1 MNEKTKSIK
10 FNMLMNAILTM
21 SNIVFPLITFP
32 YASRILLPEGTGRV
46 SFAVSIITYFS
57 MFAQL
62 GIPTYGIRAC
72 AKVRDDKEKLSRIVH
87 ELLMINVIMV
97 LISYV
102 AFGISLFAV
111 PKFERDKEL
120 LLVIS
125 VTILLNAMGVE
136 WLYKALEKYSYIT
149 LRSVIFKFI
158 SLVAMFALV
167 HNENDYIIYGA
178 ITIFAASAS
187 NVLNFINLRKYVILK
202 PLGDYKISQHIK
214 PMLVFFSMSVATVIY
229 TNLDSVMLGFMKGD
243 AEVGIYTAAVKVKSI
258 LVTLVTSASAVLL
271 PRASKFVDQG
281 RMDDFYRILKK
292 TLYFIFIIA
301 LPMCVYF
308 IIFAKKSILL
318 LSGEAFVDSTL
329 PMQIIMPT
337 LLLIG
342 ITNLT
347 GIQMMIPLGM
357 ERCVLYSEIGG
368 AVVDIILNAILIPQY
383 GATGAAMGTL
393 VAELVVL
400 IIQLYCVRDKV
411 KNLFNGVPYVKIIV
425 ATLIATASVYW
436 IIIVDWSVFVTL
448 LVSALLFFGV
458 YGILLL
464 IMKDRLT
471 IELLGQIG
479 VKKKV
484 RS

>member
-1 MNEKTKSIK
+1 
-10 FNMLMNAILTM
+10 MNAILTM

-32 YASRILLPEGTGRV
+32 YVTRILLPAGTGRV

-87 ELLMINVIMV
+87 ELLMINMIMV

-111 PKFERDKEL
+111 PRFARDKEL

-125 VTILLNAMGVE
+125 ITILLNAMGVE

-149 LRSVIFKFI
+149 IRSVVFKLI
-158 SLVAMFALV
+158 ALVAMFALI
-167 HNENDYIIYGA
+167 HDESDYIIYGA

-202 PLGDYKISQHIK
+202 PLGDYQLKKHLK
-214 PMLVFFSMSVATVIY
+214 PMMVFFSMSVATVIY
-229 TNLDSVMLGFMKGD
+229 TNLDSVMLGFMKDD
-243 AEVGIYTAAVKVKSI
+243 AQVGIYTAAVKVKSI

-281 RMDDFYRILKK
+281 KMEDFYRILKK
-292 TLYFIFIIA
+292 TLHFIIVVA
-301 LPMCVYF
+301 LPMCIYF
-308 IIFAKKSILL
+308 ILFANESILL
-318 LSGEAFVDSTL
+318 LSGKAFADATL

-357 ERCVLYSEIGG
+357 ERYVLYSEIGG
-368 AVVDIILNAILIPQY
+368 ALVDIVLNAILIPEY
-383 GATGAAMGTL
+383 GVAGAAVGTL

-400 IIQLYCVRDKV
+400 LIQLFAVRDKL
-411 KNLFNGVPYVKIIV
+411 KELFAGISYLKIIL
-425 ATLIATASVYW
+425 AILIALASVW
-436 IIIVDWSVFVTL
+436 WLATVDWSVFITL
-448 LVSALLFFGV
+448 LLSAFIYFGV
-458 YGILLL
+458 YGVLLL
-464 IMKDRLT
+464 VMKDKLIT
-471 IELLGQIG
+471 ELFGQLI
-479 VKKKV
+479 KKV
-484 RS
+484 K

>member
-1 MNEKTKSIK
+1 MKERTTSLK
-10 FNMLMNAILTM
+10 FNMVMNAILTM

-32 YASRILLPEGTGRV
+32 YVTRILLPAGTGRV

-87 ELLMINVIMV
+87 ELLMINMIMV

-102 AFGISLFAV
+102 AFGLSLFAV
-111 PKFERDKEL
+111 PRFARDKEL

-125 VTILLNAMGVE
+125 ITILLNAMGVE

-149 LRSVIFKFI
+149 IRSVVFKLI
-158 SLVAMFALV
+158 ALVAMFALI
-167 HNENDYIIYGA
+167 HDESDYIIYGA

-202 PLGDYKISQHIK
+202 PLGGYQLKKHLKS
-214 PMLVFFSMSVATVIY
+214 MLVFFSMSVATVIY
-229 TNLDSVMLGFMKGD
+229 TNLDSVMLGFMKDD
-243 AEVGIYTAAVKVKSI
+243 AQVGIYTAAVKVKSI

-281 RMDDFYRILKK
+281 KMEDFYRILKK
-292 TLYFIFIIA
+292 TLHFIIVVA
-301 LPMCVYF
+301 LPMCIYF
-308 IIFAKKSILL
+308 ILFANESILL
-318 LSGEAFVDSTL
+318 LSGKAFADATL

-357 ERCVLYSEIGG
+357 ERYVLYSEIGG
-368 AVVDIILNAILIPQY
+368 ALVDIILNAILIPEY
-383 GATGAAMGTL
+383 GAAGAALGTL

-400 IIQLYCVRDKV
+400 LIQLFAVRDKL
-411 KNLFNGVPYVKIIV
+411 KELFAGISYLKIIL
-425 ATLIATASVYW
+425 AILIALASVW
-436 IIIVDWSVFVTL
+436 WLATVDWSIFITL
-448 LVSALLFFGV
+448 LLSALIYFGV
-458 YGILLL
+458 YGVLLL
-464 IMKDRLT
+464 VMKDKLIT
-471 IELLGQIG
+471 ELFGQLM
-479 VKKKV
+479 KKV
-484 RS
+484 K

>member
-1 MNEKTKSIK
+1 
-10 FNMLMNAILTM
+10 MNAILTM

-32 YASRILLPEGTGRV
+32 YVTRILLPAGTGRV

-87 ELLMINVIMV
+87 ELLMINMIMV

-111 PKFERDKEL
+111 PRFARDKEL

-125 VTILLNAMGVE
+125 ITILLNAMGVE

-149 LRSVIFKFI
+149 VRSVVFKFI
-158 SLVAMFALV
+158 ALVSMFALV
-167 HNENDYIIYGA
+167 HNEDDYIIYGA

-202 PLGDYKISQHIK
+202 PLGQYQIKKHLK
-214 PMLVFFSMSVATVIY
+214 PMLIFFSMSVATVIY
-229 TNLDSVMLGFMKGD
+229 TNLDSVMLGFMKDD

-271 PRASKFVDQG
+271 PRASKFVDQDK
-281 RMDDFYRILKK
+281 MEDFYRILKK
-292 TLYFIFIIA
+292 TLHFIIVIA
-301 LPMCVYF
+301 LPMCIYF
-308 IIFAKKSILL
+308 IVFANESILL
-318 LSGEAFVDSTL
+318 LSGKAFADATL

-357 ERCVLYSEIGG
+357 ERCVLCSEIGG
-368 AVVDIILNAILIPQY
+368 ALVDIILNAILIPEY
-383 GATGAAMGTL
+383 GAAGAAIGTL

-400 IIQLYCVRDKV
+400 LIQLVCVRSKLKELFVGISYLKV
-411 KNLFNGVPYVKIIV
+411 VV
-425 ATLIATASVYW
+425 AMLIALAAVCW
-436 IIIVDWSVFVTL
+436 IVTVDWSVFITL
-448 LVSALLFFGV
+448 LVSAIIYFGV
-458 YGILLL
+458 YGVLLL
-464 IMKDRLT
+464 VMKDKLVT
-471 IELLGQIG
+471 ELFGQLI
-479 VKKKV
+479 KKIK
-484 RS
+484 

>member
-1 MNEKTKSIK
+1 
-10 FNMLMNAILTM
+10 MNAILTM

-32 YASRILLPEGTGRV
+32 YVTRILLPAGTGRV

-87 ELLMINVIMV
+87 ELLMINMIMV
-97 LISYV
+97 FISYV

-111 PKFERDKEL
+111 PRFARDKEL

-125 VTILLNAMGVE
+125 ITILLNAMGVE

-149 LRSVIFKFI
+149 IRSVVFKLI
-158 SLVAMFALV
+158 ALVAMFALI
-167 HNENDYIIYGA
+167 HDESDYIIYGA

-202 PLGDYKISQHIK
+202 PLGGYQLKKHLK

-229 TNLDSVMLGFMKGD
+229 TNLDSVMLGFMKDD
-243 AEVGIYTAAVKVKSI
+243 AQVGIYTAAVKVKSI

-281 RMDDFYRILKK
+281 KMEDFYRILKK
-292 TLYFIFIIA
+292 TLHFIIVVA
-301 LPMCVYF
+301 LPMCIYF
-308 IIFAKKSILL
+308 ILFANESILL
-318 LSGEAFVDSTL
+318 LSGKAFADATL

-357 ERCVLYSEIGG
+357 ERYVLYSEIGG
-368 AVVDIILNAILIPQY
+368 ALVDIILNAILIPEY
-383 GATGAAMGTL
+383 GAAGAALGTL

-400 IIQLYCVRDKV
+400 LIQLFAVRDKL
-411 KNLFNGVPYVKIIV
+411 KELFAGISYLKIIL
-425 ATLIATASVYW
+425 AILIALASVW
-436 IIIVDWSVFVTL
+436 WLATVDWSIFITL
-448 LVSALLFFGV
+448 LLSALIYFGV
-458 YGILLL
+458 YGVLLL
-464 IMKDRLT
+464 VMKDKLIT
-471 IELLGQIG
+471 ELFGQLM
-479 VKKKV
+479 KKV
-484 RS
+484 K

>member
-1 MNEKTKSIK
+1 MKERTTSLK
-10 FNMLMNAILTM
+10 FNMVMNAILTM

-32 YASRILLPEGTGRV
+32 YVTRILLPAGTGRV

-87 ELLMINVIMV
+87 ELLMINMIMV

-111 PKFERDKEL
+111 PRFARDKEL

-125 VTILLNAMGVE
+125 IIILLNAMGVE

-149 LRSVIFKFI
+149 IRSVVFKLI
-158 SLVAMFALV
+158 ALVAMFALI
-167 HNENDYIIYGA
+167 HDESDYIIYGA

-202 PLGDYKISQHIK
+202 PLGGYHLKKHLK

-229 TNLDSVMLGFMKGD
+229 TNLDSVMLGFMKDD
-243 AEVGIYTAAVKVKSI
+243 AQVGIYTAAVKVKSI

-281 RMDDFYRILKK
+281 KMEDFYRILKK
-292 TLYFIFIIA
+292 TLHFIIVVA
-301 LPMCVYF
+301 LPMCIYF
-308 IIFAKKSILL
+308 ILFANESILL
-318 LSGEAFVDSTL
+318 LSGKAFADATL

-357 ERCVLYSEIGG
+357 ERYVLYSEIGG
-368 AVVDIILNAILIPQY
+368 ALVDIILNAILIPEY
-383 GATGAAMGTL
+383 GAAGAALGTL

-400 IIQLYCVRDKV
+400 LIQLFAVRDKL
-411 KNLFNGVPYVKIIV
+411 KELFAGISYLKIIL
-425 ATLIATASVYW
+425 AMLIALASVW
-436 IIIVDWSVFVTL
+436 WLATVDWSVFITL
-448 LVSALLFFGV
+448 LLSALIYFGV

-464 IMKDRLT
+464 IMKDKLVT
-471 IELLGQIG
+471 ELIGQL
-479 VKKKV
+479 VKKVK
-484 RS
+484 

>member
-1 MNEKTKSIK
+1 MKEKTTSLK
-10 FNMLMNAILTM
+10 FNMVMNAILTM

-32 YASRILLPEGTGRV
+32 YVTRILLPAGTGRV

-72 AKVRDDKEKLSRIVH
+72 AKVRDNKEKLSRIVH
-87 ELLMINVIMV
+87 ELLMINMIMV

-111 PKFERDKEL
+111 PRFARDKEL

-125 VTILLNAMGVE
+125 ITILLNAMGVE

-149 LRSVIFKFI
+149 IRSVVFKLI
-158 SLVAMFALV
+158 ALVAMFALI
-167 HNENDYIIYGA
+167 HDESDYIIYGA

-202 PLGDYKISQHIK
+202 PLGDYQLKKHLK

-229 TNLDSVMLGFMKGD
+229 TNLDSVMLGFMKDD
-243 AEVGIYTAAVKVKSI
+243 AQVGIYTAAVKVKSI

-281 RMDDFYRILKK
+281 KMEDFYRILKK
-292 TLYFIFIIA
+292 TLNFIIVVA
-301 LPMCVYF
+301 LPMCIYF
-308 IIFAKKSILL
+308 ILFANESILL
-318 LSGEAFVDSTL
+318 LSGKAFADATL

-357 ERCVLYSEIGG
+357 ERYVLYSEIGG
-368 AVVDIILNAILIPQY
+368 ALVDIVLNAILIPEY
-383 GATGAAMGTL
+383 GAAGAALGTL

-400 IIQLYCVRDKV
+400 LIQLFAVRDKL
-411 KNLFNGVPYVKIIV
+411 KELFAGISYLKIIL
-425 ATLIATASVYW
+425 AMLIALASVW
-436 IIIVDWSVFVTL
+436 WLATVDWSIFITL
-448 LVSALLFFGV
+448 LLSALIYFGV
-458 YGILLL
+458 YGVLLL
-464 IMKDRLT
+464 VMKDKLIT
-471 IELLGQIG
+471 ELFGQLM
-479 VKKKV
+479 KKV
-484 RS
+484 K

>member
-1 MNEKTKSIK
+1 MKERTTSLK
-10 FNMLMNAILTM
+10 FNMVMNAILTM

-32 YASRILLPEGTGRV
+32 YVTRILLPAGTGRV

-87 ELLMINVIMV
+87 ELLMINMIMV

-111 PKFERDKEL
+111 PRFARDKEL

-125 VTILLNAMGVE
+125 IIILLNAMGVE
-136 WLYKALEKYSYIT
+136 WLYKALEKYSYI
-149 LRSVIFKFI
+149 RSVVFKLI
-158 SLVAMFALV
+158 ALVAMFALI
-167 HNENDYIIYGA
+167 HDESDYIIYGA

-202 PLGDYKISQHIK
+202 PLGGYHLKKHLK

-229 TNLDSVMLGFMKGD
+229 TNLDSVMLGFMKDD
-243 AEVGIYTAAVKVKSI
+243 AQVGIYTAAVKVKSI
-258 LVTLVTSASAVLL
+258 LVTLITSASAVLL

-281 RMDDFYRILKK
+281 KMEDFYRILKK
-292 TLYFIFIIA
+292 TLHFIIVVA
-301 LPMCVYF
+301 LPMCIYF
-308 IIFAKKSILL
+308 ILFANESILL
-318 LSGEAFVDSTL
+318 LSGKAFADATL

-357 ERCVLYSEIGG
+357 ERYVLYSEIGG
-368 AVVDIILNAILIPQY
+368 ALVDIILNAILIPEY
-383 GATGAAMGTL
+383 GAAGAALGTL

-400 IIQLYCVRDKV
+400 LIQLFAVRDKL
-411 KNLFNGVPYVKIIV
+411 KELFAGISYLKIIL
-425 ATLIATASVYW
+425 AMLIALASVW
-436 IIIVDWSVFVTL
+436 WLATVDWSVFITL
-448 LVSALLFFGV
+448 LLSALIYFGV

-464 IMKDRLT
+464 IMKDKLVT
-471 IELLGQIG
+471 ELIGQL
-479 VKKKV
+479 VKKVK
-484 RS
+484 